1 MNTRAPKNK
10 KLHAPVTHGEMK
22 RIRIDSRTEIM
33 VFVGISDVDA
43 KERYLNRIEASKSHG
58 YGFAK
63 KVMES
68 PKEIPIGTLEEL
80 AAVIDDI
87 NLPETE

>member
-1 MNTRAPKNK
+1 MNTRTPKNK
-10 KLHAPVTHGEMK
+10 KFHSPSVVGAMK
-22 RIRIDSRTEIM
+22 LVRIDHRTQIS
-33 VFVGISDVDA
+33 VSVGISDVDA
-43 KERYLNRIEASKSHG
+43 RERYLNRIEASKSHG
-58 YGFAK
+58 YGFAR

-80 AAVIDDI
+80 AAVMDDI